1 MLRIF
6 FGFIGFARGSIK
18 LEKPHI
24 LQKAEV
30 HSKTITSSK
39 PGRKKLPVEEKA
51 SETVTSKL
59 TIAEKKAFDKE
70 CGDILGG
77 TFLRNYLKRN
87 TELLGSVAV

>member
-1 MLRIF
+1 MSENNKKKTQTIR
-6 FGFIGFARGSIK
+6 

-51 SETVTSKL
+51 SETVTLKL

-70 CGDILGG
+70 CGDIPGG

-87 TELLGSVAV
+87 TDLLG